1 MSALTRPLETPAKTA
16 PADAVAPTLRAKDYK
31 SPVSPVWCPG
41 CGHFAVLSA
50 ATKALAYL
58 ELPKEDVAVISG
70 IGCSSR
76 LPAYIDGYG
85 FHGVH
90 GRALALASGL
100 KAARPDLTVLVAGGD
115 GDGFSIGGNHF
126 LHACRRNMD
135 LTYIVMDNEVYGM
148 TKGQASPTTQ
158 PDWAKSKLTPHGTG
172 IRRFQPPAIALAAG
186 ASFIA
191 RGFAG
196 DPNGLTRL
204 LVEAITHRGF
214 SFLHVLSPCQTF
226 RPEQKD
232 WKHLV
237 HPCRL
242 EPTDDPA
249 QAAQLI
255 QQDDGMALGL
265 LYAQRLPVWQPEN
278 HTTATPADLEAEFRV

>member
-1 MSALTRPLETPAKTA
+1 MEAATA
-16 PADAVAPTLRAKDYK
+16 APILRAKDYK
-31 SPVSPVWCPG
+31 SDIAPIWCPG

-50 ATKALAYL
+50 VTKAIAHLKL
-58 ELPKEDVAVISG
+58 SKEQLGIISG

-76 LPAYIDGYG
+76 LPAYIDSYG

-90 GRALALASGL
+90 GRALALAAGL
-100 KAARPDLTVLVAGGD
+100 KTARPDLTVIAAGGD

-158 PDWAKSKLTPHGTG
+158 PDWTHSKLTPHGTG
-172 IRRFQPPAIALAAG
+172 VRRFQPPAIALAAG
-186 ASFIA
+186 ATFIA

-196 DPNGLTRL
+196 DPNGLTKL
-204 LVEAITHRGF
+204 LVEAIEHRGF

-226 RPEQKD
+226 RPEQKE
-232 WKHLV
+232 WKQTV

-242 EPTDDPA
+242 EPTSDPA
-249 QAAQLI
+249 RAAELI
-255 QQDDGMALGL
+255 QNDDGMAIGQ
-265 LYAQRLPVWQPEN
+265 LYAQHLPAWQLESR
-278 HTTATPADLEAEFRV
+278 TTTTLEEMEAEFRV